1 MREKIKKIKTLKIIL
16 IATAFL
22 VLIFTI
28 CMMLKISRLNSLIYN
43 RCEPREYIAWT
54 KKIKVPL
61 TPERVEELRNEITRI
76 ENEMR
81 GYSGKYSS
89 FLRSASRFQIKEY
102 TKILTQGYELKK
114 VPDENRR
121 KESKKEVES
130 YKNCLISQK
139 LAIKKRPE
147 VYKFLFIGDALI
159 IAVGTLIAIAFKE
172 NKK

>member
-43 RCEPREYIAWT
+43 RCEPRGYVAWT
-54 KKIKVPL
+54 KKVKVPL
-61 TPERVEELRNEITRI
+61 TPERVEELRSEIARVESKMKRC
-76 ENEMR
+76 ENNLLRNM
-81 GYSGKYSS
+81 YS
-89 FLRSASRFQIKEY
+89 FQIEEY